1 MKVTGVSGAGMV
13 MLCGILQMVQLMLA
27 GSKVSEMFWCVLV
40 LLLLLDARNVLLMLV
55 SASKLPM
62 CVMQVVLL
70 LPVSRLCSVVVE
82 TDLRVFLVW

>member
-1 MKVTGVSGAGMV
+1 M
-13 MLCGILQMVQLMLA
+13 
-27 GSKVSEMFWCVLV
+27 
-40 LLLLLDARNVLLMLV
+40 LLLLDARNVLLMLV

-82 TDLRVFLVW
+82 PDLRVFLVW

>member
-1 MKVTGVSGAGMV
+1 MV
-13 MLCGILQMVQLMLA
+13 MLCGILQMVQLMSA

-62 CVMQVVLL
+62 RVMQVVLL

-82 TDLRVFLVW
+82 PDLPVFLVW

>member
-1 MKVTGVSGAGMV
+1 
-13 MLCGILQMVQLMLA
+13 MVQLMLA

-70 LPVSRLCSVVVE
+70 LPVSRLCSRMDQFFGNSCVTWRVV
-82 TDLRVFLVW
+82 RIY

>member
-1 MKVTGVSGAGMV
+1 MV
-13 MLCGILQMVQLMLA
+13 MLCGIFQMVQ
-27 GSKVSEMFWCVLV
+27 
-40 LLLLLDARNVLLMLV
+40 LLDARNVLLMLV

-82 TDLRVFLVW
+82 PDLRVFLVW

>member
-1 MKVTGVSGAGMV
+1 MV
-13 MLCGILQMVQLMLA
+13 MLCGILQMVQLMSA

-70 LPVSRLCSVVVE
+70 LQVSRLCSVVVE
-82 TDLRVFLVW
+82 PDLRVFLVW